1 MAPRTIRPESEVVS
15 CAVCGRRLLQGER
28 PEVYLAAGARR
39 VVCELCTVR
48 ANHQGWIR
56 EGGGL
61 QLGHRSPSRDERRP
75 RLRRLRARLEREPAS
90 APGRPAGVAGEG
102 DGVAGDRVGEPARE
116 SRHVHAVPSSDE
128 LKAVRAMELFNQSE
142 HPRTVSG
149 VARSLGPPW
158 VAVRPNAGHASM
170 VSIAVSWELCWYRYE
185 VDLANEGASC
195 VRLVEQ
201 GHELT
206 ELAAED
212 QQPNTAADERG
223 GLVAAQAG

>member
-1 MAPRTIRPESEVVS
+1 MARRTIRPESEVIS

-28 PEVYLAAGARR
+28 PEVYLAGGARR
-39 VVCELCTVR
+39 MVCELCTVR

-61 QLGHRSPSRDERRP
+61 QLGHRSPGREERRP
-75 RLRRLRARLEREPAS
+75 RLRRLRARLEREPA
-90 APGRPAGVAGEG
+90 GTHPAGGASEANGDPGE
-102 DGVAGDRVGEPARE
+102 VMAEPARE
-116 SRHVHAVPSSDE
+116 PRHVHAVPSSDE

-142 HPRTVSG
+142 HPRTVAG

-158 VAVRPNAGHASM
+158 VAVRPDAGHSSL

-185 VDLANEGASC
+185 VDLANEGPRC
-195 VRLVEQ
+195 VRLVQQ

-206 ELAAED
+206 ELDAQD
-212 QQPNTAADERG
+212 QQPNAAADERG
-223 GLVAAQAG
+223 GLVSAQAG